1 MLLECEALSKG
12 LGSTKMERVK
22 YPKNDCEIN
31 LVRCLFHKK
40 KVVLRRKRE
49 ARSAK
54 GQFEEN

>member
-1 MLLECEALSKG
+1 
-12 LGSTKMERVK
+12 MERVK

-54 GQFEEN
+54 GQFEEVRQKIEY